1 MVQHR
6 PIVFLDIE
14 TTGGSAVDSRIT
26 EIGALRVE
34 AGAVAATFSK
44 LINPE
49 QHVPSFITR
58 LTGIDDGMV
67 ANAPTFAMVA
77 GELQQFLNGA
87 VFVAHNVQFD
97 YGFIKASYQRIGQ
110 QFNMDRFC
118 TAQLSRRLY
127 PGQRR
132 HNLDT
137 IVEAHGITV
146 VNRHRALD
154 DAQALH
160 EFFQSALRQHG
171 DDVYTA
177 IKHIYKPTIV
187 KPGNGFD
194 GGGVQTGLRLA

>member
-1 MVQHR
+1 MLQHR
-6 PIVFLDIE
+6 PLVFLDIE

-34 AGAVAATFSK
+34 SGEVVATFSK

-58 LTGIDDGMV
+58 LTGIDDSMV
-67 ANAPTFAMVA
+67 VNAPTFPTIA
-77 GELQQFLNGA
+77 GELQAFLDGA

-97 YGFIKASYQRIGQ
+97 YGFIKASYYRMGQ
-110 QFNMDRFC
+110 TFNMDRFC

-137 IVEAHGITV
+137 IVQAHGITV

-171 DDVYTA
+171 DGVYAAVNRIFKVTTTSSKPLTA
-177 IKHIYKPTIV
+177 
-187 KPGNGFD
+187 D
-194 GGGVQTGLRLA
+194 GQIDLSLA